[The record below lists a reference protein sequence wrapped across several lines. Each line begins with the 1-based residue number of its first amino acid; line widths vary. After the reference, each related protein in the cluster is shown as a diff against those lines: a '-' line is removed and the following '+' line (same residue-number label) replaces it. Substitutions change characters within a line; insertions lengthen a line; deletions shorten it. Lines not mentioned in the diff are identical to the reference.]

1 MKKVV
6 LVAVAAFLGFW
17 MFTNPHS
24 LAETSQSA
32 GSTAVGATGD
42 LFEAVIAFVGE
53 LGD

>member
-6 LVAVAAFLGFW
+6 LVLVVVFLGFW

-32 GSTAVGATGD
+32 GSQTISLTGD
-42 LFEAVIAFVGE
+42 FFDAVIKFLGE
-53 LGD
+53 LGE

>member
-6 LVAVAAFLGFW
+6 LVLVAVFLGFW

-32 GSTAVGATGD
+32 GAQTIDLTGD
-42 LFEAVIAFVGE
+42 FFEAVIRFVGE
-53 LGD
+53 LGQ